1 MGRGGNRRL
10 GKDTMRFLPHCV
22 KSLVPVRKMALITL
36 VFVFV
41 SWLGGC
47 GVGDFTSGPAPLEK
61 TVDPAFVQQHSR
73 AGRVYCMRGWLGI
86 FSTGMMQLSDKLNTD
101 VGVTSVSLADMEYL
115 KLQDW
120 LVEQHKEGKLNEP
133 LVLLGHSWGAD
144 DMIRVSQKLEENH
157 IPVDL
162 LILID
167 PVTPP
172 AVGSN
177 VKRVYC
183 VYKSH
188 PLTDWYPAWRG
199 VPASV
204 QNPEATSLT
213 NIDLRTADVGFNADS
228 ISHPYIDKFEGV
240 HKMAI
245 AEIEKVC
252 PPRTAWMQSHP
263 TGPKPISQKSAR
275 VRATPAPSS
284 ATLAKPVST
293 AKGE

>member
-1 MGRGGNRRL
+1 
-10 GKDTMRFLPHCV
+10 
-22 KSLVPVRKMALITL
+22 
-36 VFVFV
+36 
-41 SWLGGC
+41 
-47 GVGDFTSGPAPLEK
+47 
-61 TVDPAFVQQHSR
+61 
-73 AGRVYCMRGWLGI
+73 MRGWLGI
-86 FSTGMMQLSDKLNTD
+86 FSTGMMQLSDKLNND
-101 VGVTSVSLADMEYL
+101 VGVTSVSLADMEYM

-144 DMIRVSQKLEENH
+144 DMIRVAQKLDEH
-157 IPVDL
+157 RIPVDL
-162 LILID
+162 LVLID

-172 AVGSN
+172 AVTPN

-183 VYKSH
+183 VYKSQ

-204 QNPEATSLT
+204 QNPGATSLT
-213 NIDLRTADVGFNADS
+213 NIDLRTADVGFNSDN

-245 AEIEKVC
+245 EEIEKVC

-263 TGPKPISQKSAR
+263 PGSNPVTQMPAR
-275 VRATPAPSS
+275 LPVTPAPSS
-284 ATLAKPVST
+284 AAPSKPESAAGGQNPVQ
-293 AKGE
+293 